1 MDTITISKI
10 YSKYTHFYDYLFGR
24 ILAQGRY
31 KAIQLM
37 NPQPGEKILEV
48 GIGTGVSLPSYPRYS
63 RVVGIDICWE
73 MLEKARRIKLSL
85 GLSNV
90 SLYRMDAERLAFAN
104 GRFDKVIAAYVIT
117 VVPNS
122 ARAIM
127 EMKRVC
133 KKEGEIFV
141 LNYFGSKDGVLSNA
155 ISSIRE
161 KLGLGKPLNPEK
173 ILEDANLKILEIHRV
188 NFLNLFHLIRCKNA

>member
-1 MDTITISKI
+1 
-10 YSKYTHFYDYLFGR
+10 
-24 ILAQGRY
+24 
-31 KAIQLM
+31 
-37 NPQPGEKILEV
+37 
-48 GIGTGVSLPSYPRYS
+48 
-63 RVVGIDICWE
+63 
-73 MLEKARRIKLSL
+73 
-85 GLSNV
+85 
-90 SLYRMDAERLAFAN
+90 
-104 GRFDKVIAAYVIT
+104 
-117 VVPNS
+117 
-122 ARAIM
+122 M